1 VSELTKNSDEWYMQR
16 CLQLASNGLG
26 NVSTNPLVG
35 CVIVHNN
42 TIVGAGY
49 HQQFGKNHAE
59 VNAINSVS
67 NKNVLPKSTLYV
79 NLEPCAHYGNTPPCA
94 DLIAKYKIQ
103 RVVIGTVDTYGKVAG
118 RGIEK
123 LKSCGINVCVGVLE
137 NECRNQNRRFFCFT
151 EKKRP
156 FIILKWVQTADG
168 FMGREHGDLENS
180 KRISNTYTDIKVHK
194 WRTEE
199 DAILVGTNTALVDNP
214 TLTARYWKGQNPVRV
229 LIDFDLKV
237 PALHNIYNSQAKTI
251 VINTK
256 KAGQE
261 GTVFF
266 EKVNNKDLK
275 IVVNVLFQHKIQSVI
290 IEGGAKLL
298 QSFIDENLW
307 DEARMIQC
315 MKQWGRGIK
324 APALNGD
331 CVDTEIIE
339 SDTISMFLPFG
350 R

>member
-1 VSELTKNSDEWYMQR
+1 
-16 CLQLASNGLG
+16 
-26 NVSTNPLVG
+26 
-35 CVIVHNN
+35 
-42 TIVGAGY
+42 
-49 HQQFGKNHAE
+49 
-59 VNAINSVS
+59 
-67 NKNVLPKSTLYV
+67 
-79 NLEPCAHYGNTPPCA
+79 
-94 DLIAKYKIQ
+94 
-103 RVVIGTVDTYGKVAG
+103 
-118 RGIEK
+118 
-123 LKSCGINVCVGVLE
+123 
-137 NECRNQNRRFFCFT
+137 
-151 EKKRP
+151 
-156 FIILKWVQTADG
+156 VQTADG